1 MVELGT
7 LPGIVVFG
15 CFIRFIAR
23 FKSFNGSNIM
33 LGLFFSSNSL
43 IDVAYFIKMSLFSFG
58 LMTDTKKLHLLLEV
72 KSFCQLTNQST
83 LFCGSFRVIVKRS
96 KRISNLFHWDCHYE
110 KESSVTKRP
119 LNIQKHS

>member
-23 FKSFNGSNIM
+23 FNGSNIM

-43 IDVAYFIKMSLFSFG
+43 IDVAHFIKMSLFSFG

-72 KSFCQLTNQST
+72 KCFCQLTNQST
-83 LFCGSFRVIVKRS
+83 LFCGSFRFIVVKRS
-96 KRISNLFHWDCHYE
+96 KRISNSFHWDCHYE